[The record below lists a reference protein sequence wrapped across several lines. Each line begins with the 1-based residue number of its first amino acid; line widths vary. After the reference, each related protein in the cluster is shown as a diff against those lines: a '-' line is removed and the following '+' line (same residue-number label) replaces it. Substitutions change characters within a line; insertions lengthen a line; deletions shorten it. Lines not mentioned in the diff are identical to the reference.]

1 MVCGHGSV
9 CAGSGGGRCG
19 EVCFCAGR
27 LTRLRKTGE
36 PGLATPRLRRSRL
49 REASPRQAEAPR
61 LRCLWWWGWWFCW
74 WRLYGCWSSFCCTV
88 MNGMP
93 GRWSGLE
100 MRHRL
105 CAACAACIHMRRC
118 GCRWVP
124 AGSSPERG
132 VGGFTSFEVG
142 ICGFAVLSILI
153 NTNYDYD
160 NRKWCDDGG
169 CCR

>member
-1 MVCGHGSV
+1 MA
-9 CAGSGGGRCG
+9 AG
-19 EVCFCAGR
+19 VVF
-27 LTRLRKTGE
+27 
-36 PGLATPRLRRSRL
+36 
-49 REASPRQAEAPR
+49 
-61 LRCLWWWGWWFCW
+61 F
-74 WRLYGCWSSFCCTV
+74 CTV

-105 CAACAACIHMRRC
+105 CAACAACIHVRRC

-124 AGSSPERG
+124 AGSSPGRG
-132 VGGFTSFEVG
+132 VGGFTSYEVG